1 MVSKEIDKKKGWP
14 TINLNKISVS
24 KANVRTLN
32 KTEKIDELAESIR
45 KYKLLQ
51 PVVVYEK
58 TPGTFDLI
66 IGQRRFLAF
75 KQLAKKY
82 DSYKQIPA
90 VVISKP
96 DKEKLKIMSLSE
108 NIHRV
113 ELNRGDIVEVISFL
127 YKKYNKSAKKVS
139 RLLGVSVPTV
149 YNYLKV
155 MDAPDEI
162 RRMYKNKKIVREDVR
177 RLMEIGPDKAKM
189 VQIAQEM
196 IREKLTTPQ
205 KEKLPEIHKRNPN
218 ISARQLIKEVK
229 KPKYEEKIIVPLSSD
244 LVEALDTAVKDVG
257 LRREEIA
264 KKALEEWLSEKGY
277 YKKYKGV
284 FK

>member
-1 MVSKEIDKKKGWP
+1 MVSKAINQKKGWP
-14 TINLNKISVS
+14 TIKLNKISVS
-24 KANVRTLN
+24 KANVRALN
-32 KTEKIDELAESIR
+32 KTEKIDELSESIK
-45 KYKLLQ
+45 KYGLLQ
-51 PVVVYEK
+51 PVVVYEP
-58 TPGTFDLI
+58 TPGTFELI

-75 KQLAKKY
+75 KQLAKKH

-90 VVISKP
+90 VVIPRP

-177 RLMEIGPDKAKM
+177 RLMEMGPDKTKM

-196 IREKLTTPQ
+196 IKEKLTAPQ
-205 KEKLPEIHKRNPN
+205 KEKLPEIRKRNPG
-218 ISARQLIKEVK
+218 ISARQLVREAK

-244 LVEALDTAVKDVG
+244 LIEALDTAVKEVG

-264 KKALEEWLSEKGY
+264 KKALKEWLSEKGY
-277 YKKYKGV
+277 YKKYRGV
-284 FK
+284 LK